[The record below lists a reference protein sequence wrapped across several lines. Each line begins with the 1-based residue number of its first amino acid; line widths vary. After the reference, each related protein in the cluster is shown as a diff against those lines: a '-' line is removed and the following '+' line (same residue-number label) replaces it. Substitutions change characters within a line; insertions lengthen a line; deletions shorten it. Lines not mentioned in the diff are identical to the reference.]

1 LLLNNENEV
10 GMQKNIKKIV
20 LGIAAGMMLA
30 SSVMAQDSVIQEDD
44 RVVYEKKTAVD
55 FSDVNIEGELAAPE
69 GSYIKNRKRTSFRSL
84 IELRGHFRNEMRRS
98 VDAL

>member
-1 LLLNNENEV
+1 MKITVKIMGLMLLSTLFAV
-10 GMQKNIKKIV
+10 KV
-20 LGIAAGMMLA
+20 
-30 SSVMAQDSVIQEDD
+30 AQDSVIQEED

-55 FSDVNIEGELAAPE
+55 FSDVNIEGELSKPE